1 MTESHPAGQDKGDIW
16 FAYDGECPICTY
28 AAHALRIRQSV
39 GSLHLVDARVD
50 KDHPLIL
57 RIGEER
63 IDLDEGMAIQFGGR
77 LYHGADALQVMA
89 LLGSP
94 HGWFN
99 RMNGLLFRS
108 PLLAKLAYP
117 LMRGSR
123 NLLIRVLGVS
133 PINNLKAR

>member
-1 MTESHPAGQDKGDIW
+1 MLTGEDKGEIW

-39 GSLHLVDARVD
+39 GPLHLVDARAD
-50 KDHPLIL
+50 KDHPLIH
-57 RIGEER
+57 RIAEEKL
-63 IDLDEGMAIQFGGR
+63 DLDEGMVIQFGGR

-89 LLGSP
+89 LLGSD

-99 RMNGLLFRS
+99 RVNVRLFRS
-108 PLLAKLAYP
+108 PVLAKLAYP

-123 NLLIRVLGVS
+123 NLLIRLLGVA
-133 PINNLKAR
+133 PIDNLKAR

>member
-1 MTESHPAGQDKGDIW
+1 MLTGKEKDEIW

-39 GSLHLVDARVD
+39 GKLHLVDARVD
-50 KDHPLIL
+50 KDHPLIR
-57 RIGEER
+57 RIAEER
-63 IDLDEGMAIQFGGR
+63 LDLDEGMVIWFGER
-77 LYHGADALQVMA
+77 FYHGADALQIMA
-89 LLGSP
+89 MLGSN

-108 PLLAKLAYP
+108 PMLARLSYP

-123 NLLIRVLGVS
+123 NLLIRILGVA
-133 PINNLKAR
+133 PIENLKPR